1 MEWMPE
7 NKQFSFQRMKNA
19 ENPGQACLLVNT
31 VSISQIMKKVS
42 EDFTKLFQKNAYLHW
57 YT

>member
-1 MEWMPE
+1 MEWISE
-7 NKQFSFQRMKNA
+7 NKQYSFQSMKN
-19 ENPGQACLLVNT
+19 EEIPGQACLLVNT